1 MPLISTAPSTDAD
14 WQKLADETQSKL
26 VIDEV
31 AGKDLVSNLTLD
43 SLAKTVDHTLLK
55 LDATEAQIDA
65 LCEEAKKDKFA
76 TVCVRLN
83 FVPRAVS
90 NLKGTGV
97 GVACVVGF
105 HEGTYTT
112 EEKVKEATN
121 AVAAGAS
128 ELDVVINYPQL
139 LAKKYAAVYTEL
151 ITLRAATLPT
161 PIKLILETSQLASS
175 DIVAAT
181 TLAAYAGIDC
191 VKTSTGFNGRGAT
204 VEDVRTMV
212 GAIKAIGRSEGKER
226 MWVKASGGVRGLESA
241 RKVLLAGAE
250 RIGTSSGVPILK
262 EAREAVS
269 ANGIIDEG
277 SKGADS
283 GAGY

>member
-1 MPLISTAPSTDAD
+1 MGHPEISLSVGMLPTFFHS
-14 WQKLADETQSKL
+14 
-26 VIDEV
+26 
-31 AGKDLVSNLTLD
+31 
-43 SLAKTVDHTLLK
+43 SLCTTS
-55 LDATEAQIDA
+55 
-65 LCEEAKKDKFA
+65 FA
-76 TVCVRLN
+76 TLVFPQTLVQLLTSFHSDRLRSPQLRSSRR
-83 FVPRAVS
+83 FQPQGHRRRRSLRRRLPRGHLYHRGESQVS
-90 NLKGTGV
+90 HPLFPRTQRSELNTV
-97 GVACVVGF
+97 
-105 HEGTYTT
+105 HR
-112 EEKVKEATN
+112 EATD

-212 GAIKAIGRSEGKER
+212 GAIKAVGRSEGKER